1 MTYKFTESAKNV
13 IQYAN
18 DLTAKL
24 GHSYIGTEHIL
35 YGLSKENVGV
45 ASKVLEGQNVNS
57 ENVKNHIE
65 AIMGKGNSKSKKIL
79 GFTPRTKRVLENA
92 SVEAKK
98 FGSNYIGTEH
108 ILTGIM
114 KEGDSVAIRILL
126 DLGANLKEIYGDIIK
141 VINESSSEENKAK
154 SKVIKN
160 ENETSFNDTPTLNQF
175 GVDLCENAKRGILDP
190 VVGRKEEIERVIQIL
205 TRRTKNNPCLIGE
218 PGVGKTAIAEGLAI
232 KISLDEVPQMLRNKR
247 VVSLDISSMVAGAK
261 YRGDFEDRIKKTL
274 NEVKRAKDV
283 ILFIDEIH
291 TIVGAGSAE
300 GAIDAANILKPILA
314 RRRNWFNWCNYN

>member
-18 DLTAKL
+18 EITLKF

-35 YGLSKENVGV
+35 YGLSKEKSGI
-45 ASKVLEGQNVNS
+45 ASKVLESQNVNE
-57 ENVKNHIE
+57 ENIKNQIE
-65 AIMGKGNSKSKKIL
+65 IIMGKGSNKSKKIL
-79 GFTPRTKRVLENA
+79 GFTPRTKRILENA
-92 SVEAKK
+92 SIEAKK
-98 FGSNYIGTEH
+98 LGSSYIGTEH

-126 DLGANLKEIYGDIIK
+126 DLGANLKEVYGDIIK
-141 VINESSSEENKAK
+141 VINENVSEENK
-154 SKVIKN
+154 IKN
-160 ENETSFNDTPTLNQF
+160 KSVKNEKDTSFKETPTLNQF
-175 GVDLCENAKRGILDP
+175 GIDLCENAKKGILDP
-190 VVGRKEEIERVIQIL
+190 VVGRKSEIERVIQIL

-218 PGVGKTAIAEGLAI
+218 PGVGKTAIAEGLAS
-232 KISLDEVPQMLRNKR
+232 KIVADEVPQMLRNKR

-274 NEVKRAKDV
+274 NEVKKSKDV

-314 RRRNWFNWCNYN
+314 RRRN